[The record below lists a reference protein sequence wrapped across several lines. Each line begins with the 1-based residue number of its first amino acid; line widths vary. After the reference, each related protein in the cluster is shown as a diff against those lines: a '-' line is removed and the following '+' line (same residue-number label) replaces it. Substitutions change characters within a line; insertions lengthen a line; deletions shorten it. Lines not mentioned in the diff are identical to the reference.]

1 MHIIGKSHKR
11 QKKNPNVAD
20 GLIFTVLANNNR
32 VNTFKK

>member
-11 QKKNPNVAD
+11 QKNPNVAN
-20 GLIFTVLANNNR
+20 GLIFTVHANNNR